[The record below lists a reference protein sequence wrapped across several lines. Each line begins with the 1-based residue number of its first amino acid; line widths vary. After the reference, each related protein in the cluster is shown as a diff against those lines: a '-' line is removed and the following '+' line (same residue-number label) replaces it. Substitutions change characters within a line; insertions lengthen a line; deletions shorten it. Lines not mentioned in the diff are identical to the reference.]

1 MTEHAAGTGIDP
13 TRQWLLTAGVT
24 GVLALVGVA
33 FLAHGSDDV
42 ATARFVAGAAVGLT
56 AVSAVIRRCL
66 EAARRE
72 AGPEPISGATWI
84 TLARGAATVV
94 LAGFLFA
101 APTGGWTLW
110 VPAALFGLAA
120 GFDAVDGAVARATD
134 TVSTVGGR
142 LDVEIDSITV
152 LVGAL
157 LAVGFGG
164 ATVAFLLVGVARYA
178 FVAGIA
184 ARRRRDR
191 PVYGMD
197 PSDRR
202 RAVGAATMI
211 ATWLVLLPVPGRS
224 VSWAL
229 SVVVLIPFVASFGR
243 DWLVVSGRLDVGT
256 DPK

>member
-1 MTEHAAGTGIDP
+1 
-13 TRQWLLTAGVT
+13 V
-24 GVLALVGVA
+24 
-33 FLAHGSDDV
+33 
-42 ATARFVAGAAVGLT
+42 AVGL
-56 AVSAVIRRCL
+56 AAISAVIRRCL

-101 APTGGWTLW
+101 APTDGLTLW

-152 LVGAL
+152 LVGTL
-157 LAVGFGG
+157 LAVSFGG
-164 ATVAFLLVGVARYA
+164 AAVAFLLVGVARYA
-178 FVAGIA
+178 FVAGITV
-184 ARRRRDR
+184 RRRRQL
-191 PVYGMD
+191 PVYEMD
-197 PSDRR
+197 PSERR

-211 ATWLVLLPVPGRS
+211 ATWLVLLPVPGPS

-256 DPK
+256 DPQ